1 MDPIR
6 LATASLLL
14 LRHTHAPA
22 LLDTT
27 RRSPTASH
35 ASQSTIAPRQ
45 MAAVLKR
52 AHTLVRARQHVL
64 A

>member
-1 MDPIR
+1 MA
-6 LATASLLL
+6 LLLL